1 MNVIHYLYID
11 ILSPIRDPKDH
22 PDSRLQGPPRTR
34 FERFRNPWRIVPR
47 CTKYRIIW
55 RFIPSYIYIYMYVY
69 IYIYIYIYIHIYI
82 YTHTYT
88 YTMVVS
94 QNRGTPVIIHWGFSM
109 KPSSSAPMH
118 LTFWARH
125 GRRFA
130 TAPVLQVPGK
140 LWGSGPFHIRFLDV

>member
-55 RFIPSYIYIYMYVY
+55 RFIPSYIYVCIYIYVY
-69 IYIYIYIYIHIYI
+69 IYMYIYIHIYI
-82 YTHTYT
+82 YIYIYT
-88 YTMVVS
+88 YIYTHVS
-94 QNRGTPVIIHWGFSM
+94 YIYIHIYIVYIYIYHAHIHINVTTRRSFFSVAANLIFGEA
-109 KPSSSAPMH
+109 PSSIPSM
-118 LTFWARH
+118 
-125 GRRFA
+125 RR
-130 TAPVLQVPGK
+130 
-140 LWGSGPFHIRFLDV
+140 II